1 MPWIP
6 FNANP
11 AGRQVGDCTIRAISK
26 ATEKPWEDTYSEIAV
41 QGLMMRDMPSANAV
55 WGAYL
60 RSQGFKRHII
70 PNTCPDCYTLNDF
83 CEDHPEGMY
92 IVALQNHVVAVNDG
106 NYFDTW
112 DSGEEMPLYYFSKEE

>member
-11 AGRQVGDCTIRAISK
+11 TGRQVGDCTIRAISK

-60 RSQGFKRHII
+60 RSQGFKRYII

>member
-26 ATEKPWEDTYSEIAV
+26 VTEKPWEDTYSEIAV

-60 RSQGFKRHII
+60 KSQGFKRHII

>member
-11 AGRQVGDCTIRAISK
+11 TGRLVGDCTIRAISK